1 MSYLGN
7 KFAGATFVGP
17 PDSWY
22 EPDDDSAWE
31 KACEFAVTWIYE
43 STTIPENGI
52 QDTTVEQVANLYME
66 CADYLCKGLADDI
79 EREYK
84 EMNDAEV

>member
-1 MSYLGN
+1 MSLGN
-7 KFAGATFVGP
+7 SYAGMRIVGRS
-17 PDSWY
+17 DSWY

-31 KACEFAVTWIYE
+31 KACEFAVNWIYE

-52 QDTTVEQVANLYME
+52 QDTTVERVADLYLE
-66 CADYLCKGLADDI
+66 DSDYLCQSLADDI

-84 EMNDAEV
+84 EMHDAEV

>member
-1 MSYLGN
+1 MSLGN
-7 KFAGATFVGP
+7 SYAGMRIMGRS
-17 PDSWY
+17 DSWY

-31 KACEFAVTWIYE
+31 KACEFAVEWIYD

-52 QDTTVEQVANLYME
+52 QDTTVERVADLYLE
-66 CADYLCKGLADDI
+66 DSDYLCQSLADEI

-84 EMNDAEV
+84 EMSDAEV

>member
-1 MSYLGN
+1 MSLGN
-7 KFAGATFVGP
+7 SYAGMRIMGRS
-17 PDSWY
+17 DSWY

-31 KACEFAVTWIYE
+31 KACEFAVEWIYD

-52 QDTTVEQVANLYME
+52 QDTTVERVANLYLE
-66 CADYLCKGLADDI
+66 DSDYLCQSLADDI

-84 EMNDAEV
+84 EMRDAEV